1 MKPYNAI
8 PEMLLKKAE
17 AKILTLEET
26 AVSYRLDVDLLN
38 LKIQRLKKSR
48 ANLETQ
54 NKDLIRINN
63 ELTQELND
71 LKRERMS
78 DAW

>member
-1 MKPYNAI
+1 
-8 PEMLLKKAE
+8 MLLKKAE